1 MFTGIFSLLNKLSS
15 DRLALVIPLL
25 LIVLAIVIPNIDHI
39 KDKLGIVT
47 KADLYEKIYQLEKN
61 EITLK
66 NQVQILQVENK
77 RLAEELYDNK
87 SVLVEYLESLTELDR
102 DIYDIEEQRKNKL
115 DKLLDEPT
123 LELPTTTITAD
134 PVSTPSTSKVKEDR
148 ISQVNIASIHQ
159 AYNAVFGS

>member
-66 NQVQILQVENK
+66 NQVQILQVENE
-77 RLAEELYDNK
+77 RLAEELYVNK
-87 SVLVEYLESLTELDR
+87 SILVDYLENLTDLEK

-115 DKLLDEPT
+115 DKLLDEPP
-123 LELPTTTITAD
+123 LEIPTTTIKAD
-134 PVSTPSTSKVKEDR
+134 PVPSPSTSKVKEDR

-159 AYNAVFGS
+159 AYNTVFGS

>member
-25 LIVLAIVIPNIDHI
+25 LIVLAIVIPNIGLI

-77 RLAEELYDNK
+77 RLAEELYVDK

-115 DKLLDEPT
+115 DKLLDEPP
-123 LELPTTTITAD
+123 LEPPTTTITTD
-134 PVSTPSTSKVKEDR
+134 PVPSPSTSKVKEDR